1 MNLKHYISKLI
12 ENFGLQTSKESD
24 IPIQP
29 NHNLTRE
36 LKEEKEILR
45 EPVDS
50 SKYRQVI
57 GSLIYLMTCTRP
69 DISYSVG
76 VLSRFMQEPRE
87 LHWRF
92 LKRLLKYLKATQDL
106 NLVYTKST
114 DKSIELT
121 GFTDSEYAGDQD
133 ERKSTSGYIFKYG
146 NCVVS
151 WNSSTQKTVALSS
164 TESEYIG
171 ISNAAKEALWL
182 KHILVD
188 LGRVPRETLIYC
200 DNKSAICLAKNPEMH
215 ARSKH
220 IDIRHHFIREKI
232 EIF

>member
-1 MNLKHYISKLI
+1 M
-12 ENFGLQTSKESD
+12 
-24 IPIQP
+24 
-29 NHNLTRE
+29 
-36 LKEEKEILR
+36 
-45 EPVDS
+45 
-50 SKYRQVI
+50 
-57 GSLIYLMTCTRP
+57 
-69 DISYSVG
+69 
-76 VLSRFMQEPRE
+76 
-87 LHWRF
+87 
-92 LKRLLKYLKATQDL
+92 KYLKATQDL

-121 GFTDSEYAGDQD
+121 GFTYSEYDGDQD
-133 ERKSTSGYIFKYG
+133 DRKSTSGYIFKYG

-151 WNSSTQKTVALSS
+151 WNSSKQKTIALSP
-164 TESEYIG
+164 TLSEYIG

-200 DNKSAICLAKNPEMH
+200 DYKSAICLAKNPEMH

-232 EIF
+232 ENKDFLVDYQPSDEMEADILTKGLPKLKHHKCLEMLNLKN